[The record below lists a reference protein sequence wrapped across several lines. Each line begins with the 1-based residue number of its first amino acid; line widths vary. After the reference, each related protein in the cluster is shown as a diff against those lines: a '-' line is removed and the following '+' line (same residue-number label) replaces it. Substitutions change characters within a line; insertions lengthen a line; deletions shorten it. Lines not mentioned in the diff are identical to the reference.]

1 MRRFLLWFSFALFIA
16 YTFTYQTASSHSSQ
30 PDTGST
36 KDPVNNQSCARSGCH
51 STYSYFTA
59 SRATVTIGTT
69 SSNQVAL
76 NGFQY
81 TPGTTYIMNFTVL
94 GNSARPGFSM
104 SALTSANANAGTFA
118 VTNTTN
124 TSLQTLSTIK
134 YIGHKSANTNNTW
147 SFNWTAPATNVGTIT
162 FYSAVNKSNNN
173 NSTSGDSIFHQQ
185 YTITAAAL
193 SVSAGNDATICPG
206 GSTQLQAAAS
216 NTSGTTYAWGP
227 SSGLS
232 CTTCA
237 NPVATPGANT
247 TYTVTVTNSGQTA
260 TDAVNVNV
268 YTTANPTINST
279 ANTVCPNSSVTL
291 SSSGFSAYSW
301 SNGASSAS
309 TQVST
314 GGTYNLTVT
323 DGNGCSTT
331 ATKTIQQGT
340 APALSITSSAP
351 YICGTNSV
359 TLNAGSF
366 AGYAW
371 SNSATSQ
378 TISISQAGT
387 YTVTVTNATGCTGTA
402 SVNLQ
407 QIALPVAS
415 VSASGPLTF
424 CAGGSVTL
432 TAQSGSGYSYK
443 WSTGSTNSSV
453 TVAQGGN
460 YRVTVYNACDSAVST
475 IQSVT
480 VNQVPTAVLNPAGP
494 VLLCNGSSQT
504 LTATPSGA
512 TYAWLNNGA
521 VVGGQNSSTLSVN
534 SNGNYSVVVTTS
546 GCSDTSEVVSVS
558 TSGSG
563 NAAVDI
569 VASQQSIC
577 PGDVVTLDAG
587 TGFTTYSWQPNNS
600 SSETIQVTTAGTY
613 IVNVTVNN
621 GQCNST
627 GTDTIYINAG
637 TAVVQPVL
645 SYNTATCAGGTVT
658 IAVNQPYSTYLWSDG
673 STGSTVTG
681 LTGSYS
687 VTVSQTGYCGTSS
700 ATINATGTALP
711 DASFTV
717 NAALLTANT
726 VGAQYQWYVDGA
738 PINGATNSTYII
750 NQTGNYSLQVT
761 VNGCSATSEPVQV
774 IVNGLNEINGV
785 TFSVYPNPA
794 VDLLMIKATGLEGV
808 YYNAVIS
815 SAEGRIS
822 RELNLVTGNGQLN
835 AVVDIADM
843 PQGIYVLRLFNA
855 GIAKSVRFI
864 KQ

>member
-1 MRRFLLWFSFALFIA
+1 MRRFLLWFSFALFLA

-30 PDTGST
+30 PDSGST

-134 YIGHKSANTNNTW
+134 YIGQKNANTNNTW

-173 NSTSGDSIFHQQ
+173 NGSSGDSIFHQQ
-185 YTITAAAL
+185 YAITAAAL

-206 GSTQLQAAAS
+206 GSTQLQATAS
-216 NTSGTTYAWGP
+216 STSGTTYAWGP

-237 NPVATPGANT
+237 NPTANPASNT
-247 TYTVTVTNSGQTA
+247 TYTVTVTNNGQTA

-268 YTTANPTINST
+268 YATTNPTINST
-279 ANTVCPNSSVTL
+279 ATTICPNGSVTL

-301 SNGASSAS
+301 STGGTSAS
-309 TQVST
+309 TQVTT

-340 APALSITSSAP
+340 APAPSITSSAP
-351 YICGTNSV
+351 SICGTNSV

-366 AGYAW
+366 SGYAW
-371 SNSATSQ
+371 SNNATTQTTSVSQ
-378 TISISQAGT
+378 SGT
-387 YTVTVTNATGCTGTA
+387 YTVTVTNASGCTGTA
-402 SVNLQ
+402 SVSLQ
-407 QIALPVAS
+407 QIALPVAN
-415 VSASGPLTF
+415 VSASGSLTF
-424 CAGGSVTL
+424 CTGGSVTL
-432 TAQSGSGYSYK
+432 TAQSGSGYTYK
-443 WSTGSTNSSV
+443 WSTGSTSPAV
-453 TVAQGGN
+453 TVSQGGN

-475 IQSVT
+475 VQSVT
-480 VNQVPTAVLNPAGP
+480 VNQAPVALLNPAGP

-504 LTATPSGA
+504 LTASPSGA
-512 TYAWLNNGA
+512 AYTWLNNGS

-546 GCSDTSEVVSVS
+546 GCSDTSDVVSVS

-587 TGFTTYSWQPNNS
+587 SGFSTYSWQPNNS
-600 SSETIQVTTAGTY
+600 SSESIQVTTAGTY
-613 IVNVTVNN
+613 IVNVVVNN

-627 GTDTIYINAG
+627 GSDTIEITAG
-637 TAVVQPVL
+637 SNVVQPVL
-645 SYNTATCAGGTVT
+645 SYNTAICAGDTVT
-658 IAVNQPYSTYLWSDG
+658 VSTTQAYSTYLWSNG
-673 STGSTVTG
+673 STGSTVSGVTG
-681 LTGSYS
+681 QYS
-687 VTVSQTGYCGTSS
+687 VTVTQTGYCGTSS
-700 ATINATGTALP
+700 ASVNATGTNPP

-726 VGAQYQWYVDGA
+726 TGAQYQWYLDGA
-738 PINGATNSTYII
+738 PVNGATNSTFIVG
-750 NQTGNYSLQVT
+750 QTGNYSLQVT
-761 VNGCSATSEPVQV
+761 LNGCSSVSEPVQV
-774 IVNGLNEINGV
+774 VVSGLNNISGF

-794 VDLLMIKATGLEGV
+794 TDLLMIKANGLD
-808 YYNAVIS
+808 NATYKAIIS
-815 SAEGRIS
+815 SADGRIS
-822 RELNLVTGNGQLN
+822 RELNLVANNGQLN
-835 AVVDIADM
+835 AAVDIADM
-843 PQGIYVLRLFNA
+843 PQGIYVLRLLSAAN
-855 GIAKSVRFI
+855 AKSIRFT